1 MKRLHT
7 YILALSA
14 LLVILTACDNRAE
27 QEASLN
33 EELEALQ
40 AQVSSF
46 ESQVEAQTSELET
59 ARQRVSELE
68 AQLAEQ
74 EPQIARVE
82 QLRQQL
88 AARTSQLQQAQ
99 TRIRNLEQRRELTL
113 ESQLEEI
120 DRLMERLR
128 TQRSELVQRLEAVGV
143 TPAESNAASEEEPA
157 SEQ

>member
-1 MKRLHT
+1 MKRLRAHV
-7 YILALSA
+7 LALST
-14 LLVILTACDNRAE
+14 LLLTLTACDNRAE

-46 ESQVEAQTSELET
+46 ESQVEEQTSELET
-59 ARQRVSELE
+59 AQQRVSELE

-74 EPQIARVE
+74 EPQIAQVE
-82 QLRQQL
+82 QIQQQL
-88 AARTSQLQQAQ
+88 ATRTSQLQQAQ
-99 TRIRNLEQRRELTL
+99 ARIRNLQQRRELTL

-128 TQRSELVQRLEAVGV
+128 TQRRELTQRLEAVSV
-143 TPAESNAASEEEPA
+143 NPAEGDAAAEQEP
-157 SEQ
+157 STEQ